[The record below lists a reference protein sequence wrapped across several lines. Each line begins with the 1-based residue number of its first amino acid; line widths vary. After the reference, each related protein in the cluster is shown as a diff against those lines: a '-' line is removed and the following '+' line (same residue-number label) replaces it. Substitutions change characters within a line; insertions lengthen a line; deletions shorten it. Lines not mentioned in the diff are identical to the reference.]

1 MGQAKHGMML
11 EEFPKST
18 MLSKNEVPLMGNTIF
33 ATLPPLLFLK
43 DVHIH
48 PFNRP
53 HDEDDGEE
61 CFPAELKKTKS
72 SELSPRRSCSINSPL
87 LRRTGRKEGHI

>member
-1 MGQAKHGMML
+1 MIKFANKSGQAKYGMML

-18 MLSKNEVPLMGNTIF
+18 VLSKNEVPLMGNTIF

-53 HDEDDGEE
+53 HDEDDVEE
-61 CFPAELKKTKS
+61 CFPAGS
-72 SELSPRRSCSINSPL
+72 RRQNLPSCPL
-87 LRRTGRKEGHI
+87 AVLAR